1 MIKRID
7 ITGVQGTPM
16 RAVLIPAHE
25 TSPNFAVTATEDLIE
40 FYDGRYP
47 HTPDGQFITRY
58 YVLTLLEHDKGHAIT
73 GLDMM
78 GYEPAWKIDGRAMRL
93 VLDWIAYHQYVNL
106 CLNVKS

>member
-25 TSPNFAVTATEDLIE
+25 TSLNFAVTATEDLIE

-47 HTPDGQFITRY
+47 HTSDGQFITRY
-58 YVLTLLEHDKGHAIT
+58 YASTLLDSHAGIPAG
-73 GLDMM
+73 GLDLM
-78 GYEPAWKIDGRAMRL
+78 GYESSWKIDGRTLKM
-93 VLDWIAYHQYVNL
+93 VLDWIAYHQYV
-106 CLNVKS
+106 KP